1 MTTITREPKVMTR
14 SEFIE
19 FVKECSE
26 TTEFKVSLSGE
37 SAEIKVLIRETVN
50 SPDTFEAYTNPQ
62 IE

>member
-19 FVKECSE
+19 YVKELIE

-37 SAEIKVLIRETVN
+37 SAEVKVLIRETVS
-50 SPDTFEAYTNPQ
+50 SPDTFEA
-62 IE
+62 